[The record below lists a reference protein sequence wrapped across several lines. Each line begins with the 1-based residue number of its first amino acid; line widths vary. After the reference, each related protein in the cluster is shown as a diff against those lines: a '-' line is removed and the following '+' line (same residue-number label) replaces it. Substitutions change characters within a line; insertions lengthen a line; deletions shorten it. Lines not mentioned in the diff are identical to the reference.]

1 MQVTRMKDME
11 LDEED
16 DAKFKQY
23 LQESKDEDIKEVGS
37 IPQKEDS
44 SEDEGSSDEGE
55 DFKEDERDYMYDIN
69 DFVADS
75 GKFHPNVTNMQ
86 IVGLDSSSG
95 YSGQRIM
102 F

>member
-1 MQVTRMKDME
+1 
-11 LDEED
+11 
-16 DAKFKQY
+16 
-23 LQESKDEDIKEVGS
+23 
-37 IPQKEDS
+37 
-44 SEDEGSSDEGE
+44 
-55 DFKEDERDYMYDIN
+55 MYDIN

-102 F
+102 FLVSKLSKLLLQEEPVMGSGGMTVVDG